1 MEQKTVLGR
10 SFLLPFPAF
19 FGRIEVSSN
28 ELMSLSGEEPDMGEK
43 SEKKPKKLVLKRKHF
58 IIALILVVAAVVI
71 TEGVLLVH
79 TFSGRNRTKNGKVT
93 PTIAVV
99 PEGYQKVWKV
109 TKETY
114 YNGNEEVETT
124 CSYEY
129 DEAGRIKKCKQGIF
143 EDVGSSDDLYSYWE
157 WSYDKSGRKITI
169 WILENGDIPAE
180 ENIYYMYFETIPLKE
195 RAETKLRNG
204 VYIKNSMGIRC
215 EYDEDGYWQSI
226 LAKYPKENSWFSPEE
241 KYTFVYD
248 SQKRIVGWNY
258 VGMGNSDG
266 KDHLKTEVK
275 MEYEKNPEMITSTE
289 WYYNR
294 ESGECELI
302 RKCVFSGGKQVSQ
315 SELSGDG
322 AFQSSWKMSWSEDG
336 YKTKTWYDEDGKV
349 KKVED
354 IYEIRYPVPSLVDF
368 TDYTTIAFS
377 CTSMDYYSE
386 YFVKDNLGRV
396 IQVVRKYD
404 FDSFEEVRASAEYDE
419 QGRIIFSKKSDYETY
434 SYLYDR
440 YGNLTEIDRKDPEN
454 GRILSREVFEYSEII
469 VPLVESEQ

>member
-1 MEQKTVLGR
+1 MEEKTG
-10 SFLLPFPAF
+10 
-19 FGRIEVSSN
+19 
-28 ELMSLSGEEPDMGEK
+28 
-43 SEKKPKKLVLKRKHF
+43 KPKKPVLKRKHF
-58 IIALILVVAAVVI
+58 ILALIAVCAIAVI
-71 TEGVLLVH
+71 AEGVLLAV
-79 TFSGRNRTKNGKVT
+79 TFSGRNRAKNGKVT
-93 PTIAVV
+93 PTVAVV

-114 YNGNEEVETT
+114 YKTYYNGNEEIEST

-129 DEAGRIKKCKQGIF
+129 DEAGRIKKCKQSNY
-143 EDVGSSDDLYSYWE
+143 EDDGSPDDLYLYWE
-157 WSYDKSGRKITI
+157 WSYDKSGRRITM
-169 WILENGDIPAE
+169 WNLENGDIPAE
-180 ENIYYMYFETIPLKE
+180 DNIYRMYIEIFPLKE
-195 RAETKLRNG
+195 RAETILRNG
-204 VYIKNSMGIRC
+204 IYIMNSMGIRC
-215 EYDEDGYWQSI
+215 EYDEEGYLQSI

-266 KDHLKTEVK
+266 KDHLRTEVK
-275 MEYEKNPEMITSTE
+275 VEYDEKNPEMITSTE
-289 WYYNR
+289 WWYNR
-294 ESGECELI
+294 KSGECELI
-302 RKCVFSGGKQVSQ
+302 RKCVFSEEKQVSQ
-315 SELSGDG
+315 SELSLVD

-354 IYEIRYPVPSLVDF
+354 IYEIRYPVPSLVDL
-368 TDYTTIAFS
+368 TDHTTITFS
-377 CTSMDYYSE
+377 CTSVEDDYSE

-404 FDSFEEVRASAEYDE
+404 SDSSEEVRASAEYDE

-454 GRILSREVFEYSEII
+454 GRILSRQVFEYSEII
-469 VPLVESEQ
+469 IPAGVPQQ

>member
-1 MEQKTVLGR
+1 MEEKTG
-10 SFLLPFPAF
+10 
-19 FGRIEVSSN
+19 
-28 ELMSLSGEEPDMGEK
+28 K
-43 SEKKPKKLVLKRKHF
+43 SKKPVLKRKHF
-58 IIALILVVAAVVI
+58 IIALIAVCAIAVI
-71 TEGVLLVH
+71 AEGVLLVH

-93 PTIAVV
+93 PTVAVV

-109 TKETY
+109 TGETY

-143 EDVGSSDDLYSYWE
+143 EDVGSSDDLYLYWE

-169 WILENGDIPAE
+169 WSLENGDIPAE
-180 ENIYYMYFETIPLKE
+180 ENIHYMYFETIPLKE
-195 RAETKLRNG
+195 RPETIARNG
-204 VYIKNSMGIRC
+204 IYIKNSMGIRC

-226 LAKYPKENSWFSPEE
+226 LAKRFPKESSWSSPEE

-248 SQKRIVGWNY
+248 SQQRIVGWNY

-266 KDHLKTEVK
+266 KDHLKDEVK
-275 MEYEKNPEMITSTE
+275 VEYDEKNPEMITSTE
-289 WYYNR
+289 WWYDR
-294 ESGECELI
+294 KSGKCDLV
-302 RKCVFSGGKQVSQ
+302 RTCVFSEGREVSQ

-354 IYEIRYPVPSLVDF
+354 IYEIRYPVPSLVDLM
-368 TDYTTIAFS
+368 DYTRITFS
-377 CTSMDYYSE
+377 CTSVEDDYSE

-404 FDSFEEVRASAEYDE
+404 SDSSEEVRASAEYDE
-419 QGRIIFSKKSDYETY
+419 QGRIIFSKESKYETY

-440 YGNLTEIDRKDPEN
+440 YGNLTEIERKDPEN
-454 GRILSREVFEYSEII
+454 GRILSRVVFEYSEII
-469 VPLVESEQ
+469 IPAGVPQ

>member
-1 MEQKTVLGR
+1 
-10 SFLLPFPAF
+10 
-19 FGRIEVSSN
+19 
-28 ELMSLSGEEPDMGEK
+28 MGEK

-79 TFSGRNRTKNGKVT
+79 TFSGRNRTENGKVT
-93 PTIAVV
+93 PTVAVV

-109 TKETY
+109 TGETY

-143 EDVGSSDDLYSYWE
+143 EDVGSSDDLYLYWE

-169 WILENGDIPAE
+169 WIPENGDIPTE
-180 ENIYYMYFETIPLKE
+180 GNFRYMYFETIPLKE
-195 RAETKLRNG
+195 RPETIARNG
-204 VYIKNSMGIRC
+204 IYIKNLAGIHC

-226 LAKYPKENSWFSPEE
+226 SAGYPERVAAIYSPEE

-248 SQKRIVGWNY
+248 SQRRIVGWNC
-258 VGMGNSDG
+258 MGTGNADG
-266 KDHLKTEVK
+266 RDILKYETKV
-275 MEYEKNPEMITSTE
+275 EYDEKNPEMITSTE

-354 IYEIRYPVPSLVDF
+354 IYEIRYPVPSLVDL
-368 TDYTTIAFS
+368 TEHTTITFS
-377 CTSMDYYSE
+377 CTSVEDDYSE

-404 FDSFEEVRASAEYDE
+404 SDSSEEVRASAEYDV
-419 QGRIIFSKKSDYETY
+419 QGRIIFSKESDDETY

>member
-1 MEQKTVLGR
+1 MEEKTG
-10 SFLLPFPAF
+10 
-19 FGRIEVSSN
+19 
-28 ELMSLSGEEPDMGEK
+28 K
-43 SEKKPKKLVLKRKHF
+43 SKKPVLKRKHF
-58 IIALILVVAAVVI
+58 IIALIAVCAIAVI
-71 TEGVLLVH
+71 AEGVLLVH

-93 PTIAVV
+93 PTVAVV

-114 YNGNEEVETT
+114 YNGNKEVKTT

-129 DEAGRIKKCKQGIF
+129 DEAGRIKKCKQGIL
-143 EDVGSSDDLYSYWE
+143 EDVGSSDDLYLYWE

-169 WILENGDIPAE
+169 WIPENGDIPTE
-180 ENIYYMYFETIPLKE
+180 GNFRYMYFETIPLKE
-195 RAETKLRNG
+195 RPETIARNG
-204 VYIKNSMGIRC
+204 IYIKNSMGIRC

-226 LAKYPKENSWFSPEE
+226 LAKRFPKESSWSSPEE

-248 SQKRIVGWNY
+248 SQQRIVGWNY

-266 KDHLKTEVK
+266 KDHLKDEVK
-275 MEYEKNPEMITSTE
+275 VEYDEKNPEMITSTE
-289 WYYNR
+289 WWYDR
-294 ESGECELI
+294 KSGKCDLV
-302 RKCVFSGGKQVSQ
+302 RTCVFSEGREVSQ

-354 IYEIRYPVPSLVDF
+354 IYEIRYPVPSLVDLM
-368 TDYTTIAFS
+368 DYTRITFS
-377 CTSMDYYSE
+377 CTSVEDDYSE

-404 FDSFEEVRASAEYDE
+404 SDSSEEVRASAEYDE
-419 QGRIIFSKKSDYETY
+419 QGRIIFSKESKYETY

-440 YGNLTEIDRKDPEN
+440 YGNLTEIERKDPEN
-454 GRILSREVFEYSEII
+454 GRILSRVVFEYSEII
-469 VPLVESEQ
+469 IPAGVPQ